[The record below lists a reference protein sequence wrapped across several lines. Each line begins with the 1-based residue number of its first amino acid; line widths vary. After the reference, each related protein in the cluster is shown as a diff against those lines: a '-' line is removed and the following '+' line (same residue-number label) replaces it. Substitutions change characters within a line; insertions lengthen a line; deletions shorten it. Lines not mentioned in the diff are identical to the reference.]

1 MESKYPV
8 FSIYRDGDSV
18 AVEFQSSFAG
28 LSDYKKLETLNAA
41 VELLMEKTSSVIVSL
56 EVQRTA
62 QAGHR
67 KIQ

>member
-1 MESKYPV
+1 MSKYPV
-8 FSIYRDGDSV
+8 FSIYRDGQSV
-18 AVEFQSSFAG
+18 AVEFLSGFADM
-28 LSDYKKLETLNAA
+28 SDYQKLETLNAA

-62 QAGHR
+62 QEGHR